1 MRHPS
6 LQLKPLLALAF
17 VARLMTFGCS
27 SGDDS
32 SGGSSGASGH
42 AQAGEAGAG
51 AKSEGGEAGAPASG
65 AEAGAPSG
73 EAGAPSGEA
82 GAPSAYEACG
92 GREALFEYH
101 PGVNGVIGPI
111 VDSKPAA
118 NDTQLARAVMA
129 LGGKSG
135 EAYIHYVV
143 RPDCSSNVFPQDK
156 VFVASY

>member
-65 AEAGAPSG
+65 A